1 MSSKR
6 TLLIPD
12 QIWTNGE
19 TDRGW
24 CVLVEGARIAA
35 IGTRQSIG
43 DVSDCAV
50 IELSGC
56 TLMPGLMD
64 LHSHLFL
71 HPYNETSWDDQVL
84 KETEAYRTARAV
96 RHAEATLMAGFTTL
110 RDLGTEGADY
120 ADVSLKRA
128 IEEGIVAGPRLFAA
142 GRAIVATGSYGP
154 ARRNYRT
161 DCCFPQ
167 GALEASGSDEVVRAV
182 RLEAAHGADWI
193 KLYGDY
199 RTGPMGET
207 RPTLSQEELNAAVAA
222 AHDLGRPVALHAM
235 TDEAMRRAARAGVQ
249 TIEHGYG
256 GSRETF
262 ALMRENNVAYLPTLT
277 APEAIGEY
285 FRGYVPGESDPTESM
300 EMAASGFRNA
310 LEEGV
315 TIGCGSDVGVF
326 AHGTNLRELVWM
338 TRLGMSPAQALLAAT
353 AVNAKIL
360 GSENEL
366 GSIKAGHL
374 ADLIAVSGPPADDI
388 STIARPQ
395 FIMKSGAILALPSV
409 VDARRASMLT
419 RRGAGPP
426 VNE

>member
-12 QIWTNGE
+12 QIWTGGD
-19 TDRGW
+19 THRGW
-24 CVLVEGARIAA
+24 CALVEGARIAA
-35 IGTRQSIG
+35 VGTRQSIG
-43 DVSDCAV
+43 EVGHCEL
-50 IELSGC
+50 IELPGA
-56 TLMPGLMD
+56 TLLPGLMD
-64 LHSHLFL
+64 LHTHLFL

-110 RDLGTEGADY
+110 RDLGTEGAGY

-128 IEEGIVAGPRLFAA
+128 IEDGIVKGPRLFVA

-167 GALEASGSDEVVRAV
+167 GALEASGVDEVMRAV
-182 RLEAAHGADWI
+182 RIEAAQGADWI

-199 RTGPMGET
+199 RTGRYGET
-207 RPTLSQEELNAAVAA
+207 RPTFSQEELNAAVAA
-222 AHDLGRPVALHAM
+222 AHDLGRPVAVHAM
-235 TDEAMRRAARAGVQ
+235 TDEAMRRATRAGVQ

-262 ALMRENNVAYLPTLT
+262 ALTRENNVAYLPTLT

-285 FRGYVPGESDPTESM
+285 FRDYVPGESDPTESM
-300 EMAASGFRNA
+300 QMAERGFRNA
-310 LEEGV
+310 LAESV

-338 TRLGMSPAQALLAAT
+338 TRFGMLATQALLAAT

-360 GSENEL
+360 GSKHEL

-374 ADLIAVSGPPADDI
+374 ADLVAVAGAPADDI
-388 STIARPQ
+388 ATLAKPQ
-395 FIMKSGAILALPSV
+395 FIMKNGV
-409 VDARRASMLT
+409 VT
-419 RRGAGPP
+419 GGYRG
-426 VNE
+426 